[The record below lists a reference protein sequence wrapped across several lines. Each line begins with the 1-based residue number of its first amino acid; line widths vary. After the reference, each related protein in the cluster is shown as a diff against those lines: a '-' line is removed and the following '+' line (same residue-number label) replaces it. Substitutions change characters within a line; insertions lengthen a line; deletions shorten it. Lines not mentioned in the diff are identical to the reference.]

1 MVRFNEC
8 DKAILSYLEEGRVT
22 SAYLETEIEWSRSYI
37 TQRLKRL
44 EEHELVQ
51 NLGDTGLYELSV
63 DDINN
68 ILSDN

>member
-8 DKAILSYLEEGRVT
+8 DEAILCYLEEGRVT
-22 SAYLETEIEWSRSYI
+22 SAYLETKIEWSRSYI

-51 NLGDTGLYELSV
+51 NLGDTGLYELNV
-63 DDINN
+63 DD
-68 ILSDN
+68 LDNDL

>member
-1 MVRFNEC
+1 MVRYNEC
-8 DKAILSYLEEGRVT
+8 DEAILRYLEEGRVT

-51 NLGDTGLYELSV
+51 NLGDTGLYELNT
-63 DDINN
+63 DGLD
-68 ILSDN
+68 SDL

>member
-8 DKAILSYLEEGRVT
+8 DKTILYHLQEGRVT

-44 EEHELVQ
+44 EEHEVVR
-51 NLGDTGLYELSV
+51 NLGDTGLYEL
-63 DDINN
+63 DIDE
-68 ILSDN
+68 SDLDSS

>member
-8 DKAILSYLEEGRVT
+8 DKAIISHLQEGRVT

-44 EEHELVQ
+44 EEHNLVQ
-51 NLGDTGLYELSV
+51 NLGDTGLYEL
-63 DDINN
+63 DIDKLD
-68 ILSDN
+68 ID

>member
-8 DKAILSYLEEGRVT
+8 DTAILNHLQEGRVT

-44 EEHELVQ
+44 EEHEVVR
-51 NLGDTGLYELSV
+51 NLGDTGLYELAV
-63 DDINN
+63 DELD
-68 ILSDN
+68 LDSS